1 MEKIIAYNHKLEKDK
16 KQIETQVLTIMQK
29 KRKDKDY
36 DVVENCKKNSNAHDS
51 FLN

>member
-29 KRKDKDY
+29 KEKTKIMMSWKI
-36 DVVENCKKNSNAHDS
+36 VKKILTLMTLS
-51 FLN
+51 